1 MGSPRRDEHVV
12 RFVLGLLGTGS
23 MLSELVADLTAALPP
38 DAYPGEEPRAVVLDM
53 LCGTVS
59 TVLTPSDIADV
70 ERATKLI
77 GLARER
83 SLEHLQ
89 LACDLSRRM
98 HGEGGAGR
106 NYG

>member
-1 MGSPRRDEHVV
+1 MGSSRPDEHVV

-23 MLSELVADLTAALPP
+23 MLSELVEDLAAALPA
-38 DAYPGEEPRAVVLDM
+38 DSYPGEEPRTVVLDM

-59 TVLTPSDIADV
+59 TVLTPSDVADV
-70 ERATKLI
+70 ERATELI
-77 GLARER
+77 GLAAER

-98 HGEGGAGR
+98 RGEGGAGW